1 MLFCLSNKLNN
12 FFLKKE
18 YTWYDSMDENSQKK
32 AAVLQIRNYEGMGD
46 DSGVN
51 NGRRDK
57 GAA

>member
-1 MLFCLSNKLNN
+1 
-12 FFLKKE
+12 
-18 YTWYDSMDENSQKK
+18 MDENSQKK